1 MVCRYTWVTPFKS
14 CLLSLCLLTAPVIS
28 RADTIIE
35 AGIHFGGDEM
45 LTTPYTDGR
54 QGSMAAGEMLSF
66 AFGPLFN
73 MSESWKFQTTIGVK
87 TDAEYAT
94 DVEVSW
100 VRYPLNAILF
110 YETKKTRF
118 GIGATYHMS
127 PSVKGSGVAENI
139 QQEYDD
145 ALGYIVEFNYRRHA
159 GFLWGIRLTFIDYE
173 RKDISSEAID
183 GTSIGLLIIAHM

>member
-1 MVCRYTWVTPFKS
+1 MTSYKN
-14 CLLSLCLLTAPVIS
+14 LLFTLCLWLSPLIS
-28 RADTIIE
+28 YADTIIE
-35 AGIHFGGDEM
+35 AGIHFGGDEL

-54 QGSMAAGEMLSF
+54 QGTMNAGEMLSF

-100 VRYPLNAILF
+100 VRFPFNATFF
-110 YETKKTRF
+110 YETEKTRF
-118 GIGATYHMS
+118 GIGMTYHLG
-127 PSVKGSGVAENI
+127 PKVKGSGAASNI
-139 QQEYDD
+139 QQEYED

-159 GFLWGIRLTFIDYE
+159 GFLWGIRFTFIDYE
-173 RKDISSEAID
+173 RKDLRLEPID
-183 GTSIGLLIIAHM
+183 GNSIGLLIIAHM